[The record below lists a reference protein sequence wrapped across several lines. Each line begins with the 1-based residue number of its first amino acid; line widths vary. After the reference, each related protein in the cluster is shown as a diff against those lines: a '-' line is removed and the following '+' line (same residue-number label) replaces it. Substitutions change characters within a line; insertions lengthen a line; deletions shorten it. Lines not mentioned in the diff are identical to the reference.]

1 MTKLSF
7 GARRAIYENLML
19 GDKNFRDYSWNRDCS
34 TQREYQEKV
43 LKDVFTTESLLI
55 KQIEDFKSD
64 NKLIWDFKDSIF
76 KYEYEA
82 NCEVIAFMEDMLE
95 NIRISNRY
103 FQS

>member
-1 MTKLSF
+1 MKKLSF

-19 GDKNFRDYSWNRDCS
+19 GDKNFRDYSRYRDLK

-43 LKDVFTTESLLI
+43 LKEVFNTENLLI
-55 KQIEDFKSD
+55 YQIEDFKSD
-64 NKLIWDFKDSIF
+64 NNLIWDFKDSVF

-95 NIRISNRY
+95 NLRNHNEY

>member
-19 GDKNFRDYSWNRDCS
+19 GDKNFRDYRRYRDLN

-43 LKDVFTTESLLI
+43 LKDVFTTENLLTQ
-55 KQIEDFKSD
+55 QIEDFKRH
-64 NKLIWDFKDSIF
+64 NNLIWDFRDSIF
-76 KYEYEA
+76 KFEYEV

-95 NIRISNRY
+95 NIHISNRY